1 MPGQKMHKSTFYA
14 FIDLKK
20 KTMIVLIRIYMY

>member
-1 MPGQKMHKSTFYA
+1 MHKSTFYP

-20 KTMIVLIRIYMY
+20 KHDCINKNIHVLGQN